1 MLATINYQV
10 SEVFTLSTKIRRSA
24 LNLMLYTGSES
35 AVAAGAM
42 VVCACSLW
50 YYSFY
55 ARVPFMLTLAPCK
68 QLKKRCIEGY
78 CNRGSDIS

>member
-1 MLATINYQV
+1 MYMLVTINFRI
-10 SEVFTLSTKIRRSA
+10 SEMVTLSTEIRHSA
-24 LNLMLYTGSES
+24 LNLMLYKGSES

-68 QLKKRCIEGY
+68 QLKK
-78 CNRGSDIS
+78 